1 MVTDPIADFITQ
13 IKNASAIGQA
23 TVTVP
28 YSDFKMRVAEL
39 LKKEGYLGDVEKK
52 GKKVRKSLEVAI
64 AYEEDGTPK
73 VKDVKRLSKP
83 SRRMYRGSQEMKPV
97 RGGYGV
103 VVVSTPDGVMTGHEA
118 RKKNVGGEILF
129 EIW

>member
-83 SRRMYRGSQEMKPV
+83 SRRMYRGAQEMKPV